1 MTYAMTI
8 ALRSIERR
16 SVVASP
22 PSLNEGPC
30 RVLNVIVAT
39 IGLAL
44 TLPLTLLIALAI
56 RLTSGGPVI
65 YSQTRI
71 GLDRRG
77 RRGRSGSNDR
87 RSKDLGGRPFTI
99 YKFRTMITRPTVD
112 RAGRQIWARSKD
124 RRVTRLGR
132 VLRTLRLDELPQL
145 VNVLL
150 GDMNI
155 VGPRPEQPAIFQRLR
170 REIQGYE
177 RRQRV
182 PPGITGRAQI
192 HQGYDRSIDDVR
204 RKVAFDLEYIRRRSA
219 REDLAI
225 MLRTIPVM
233 LLGKG
238 AL

>member
-1 MTYAMTI
+1 MVSLAMTI

-16 SVVASP
+16 IAVASP
-22 PSLNEGPC
+22 LSVNEPC

-39 IGLAL
+39 IGLAI
-44 TLPLTLLIALAI
+44 TLPLMLLIALAI
-56 RLTSGGPVI
+56 KLTSGGPVI
-65 YSQTRI
+65 FSQTRI
-71 GLDRRG
+71 GLDRRNGRGGSRNG
-77 RRGRSGSNDR
+77 RRSQ
-87 RSKDLGGRPFTI
+87 DLGGRPFTI
-99 YKFRTMITRPTVD
+99 YKFRTMVAAPTVD
-112 RAGRQIWARSKD
+112 RAGHQIWARPQD
-124 RRVTRLGR
+124 RRVTPLGR

-145 VNVLL
+145 VNVVL

-170 REIQGYE
+170 RVIQGYE

-192 HQGYDRSIDDVR
+192 HQGYDRSIEDVR

-225 MLRTIPVM
+225 MLQTIPVM
-233 LLGKG
+233 LFGRG

>member
-1 MTYAMTI
+1 MTI

-16 SVVASP
+16 TFVASP
-22 PSLNEGPC
+22 HSLNEGPC

-39 IGLAL
+39 VGLAV
-44 TLPLTLLIALAI
+44 TLPLMLLIALAVK
-56 RLTSGGPVI
+56 LTSDGPVI
-65 YSQTRI
+65 FSQTRI

-77 RRGRSGSNDR
+77 NRRSSRSGR
-87 RSKDLGGRPFTI
+87 RSQDLGGRPFTI
-99 YKFRTMITRPTVD
+99 YKFRTMTARATVD
-112 RAGRQIWARSKD
+112 RAGHEIWASPRD
-124 RRVTRLGR
+124 RRVTALGR

-145 VNVLL
+145 VNVLR

-170 REIQGYE
+170 REIRGYE

-192 HQGYDRSIDDVR
+192 HQGYDRSMDDVR
-204 RKVAFDLEYIRRRSA
+204 RKVAFDLEYIGRRSA

>member
-1 MTYAMTI
+1 MTI
-8 ALRSIERR
+8 ALRSLERR
-16 SVVASP
+16 TVVASP
-22 PSLNEGPC
+22 LSVNEPC

-39 IGLAL
+39 IGLAI
-44 TLPLTLLIALAI
+44 TLPLMLLIALAI
-56 RLTSGGPVI
+56 RLTSRGPAI
-65 YSQTRI
+65 FSQTRI

-77 RRGRSGSNDR
+77 RRSGSRNGR
-87 RSKDLGGRPFTI
+87 RSHDLGGRPFTI
-99 YKFRTMITRPTVD
+99 YKFRTMTARPTVD
-112 RAGRQIWARSKD
+112 HVGRQIWASPQD
-124 RRVTRLGR
+124 RRVTPLGR

-170 REIQGYE
+170 REIQGYD